1 VLFLDTIIIVDANR
15 DLNIT
20 LGIKGLPVRI
30 YIERLDSKV
39 PGFLFFKN
47 SFGHLPR
54 LF

>member
-1 VLFLDTIIIVDANR
+1 MLICVDANR

-39 PGFLFFKN
+39 PGFLFFEN
-47 SFGHLPR
+47 SFGHVAS